1 MLVLEPGRAERH
13 YWRDLWAYRELFA
26 ILAWRDVAVR
36 YKQTVIGVAWAVVR
50 PFLTMVI
57 FTIVFGRLAD
67 LPSEGAAPYPIM
79 VFAGMLPWFL
89 FSSILSEASNS
100 LVGNANLIGKVY
112 FPRIIIPASSAVVA
126 LVDFGINLVMLAGA
140 DGLVRLRAELA
151 SAAAAG
157 LRDPGRAGEP
167 RSGPLHHRAQ
177 CEIPRLPLHHSVH
190 RAVRALCLAGRLLER
205 GGAGA
210 MALLVQPQSGGR
222 RHRRLPLVRPRR
234 RVDTIP
240 AGLSVEPWRRRAVPV
255 ARHRL
260 FPAHR
265 AHLRGSDLM
274 AGDVVI
280 RAEGLGKKYIIGHET
295 ERERYTALR
304 DVAAR
309 TARNVWKRAVDA
321 ARGRA
326 IVRGEATEEFWA
338 LKDVSFEVKRGEVL
352 GIIGRNGAGKSTLLK
367 ILSRITEPSEG
378 RVTIAGRVASLLEV
392 GTGFHPEL
400 TGRENI
406 YLNGA
411 ILGMSRAE
419 IRRKFDEIV
428 AFAEVEKFLDTPVK
442 RYSSGMYV
450 RLAFAVAA
458 HLEPEILVVDEVLAV
473 GDAEFQKKCL
483 GKMGEVAERG
493 GRTVLFVSH
502 NMAAVQSLC
511 ERVIHLENGKSKLMV
526 MRQKGSRNI
535 FRRLPSGKYSLK
547 N

>member
-36 YKQTVIGVAWAVVR
+36 YKQTVIGVAWAIVR

-57 FTIVFGRLAD
+57 FTIVFGRLAG
-67 LPSEGAAPYPIM
+67 LPSEGGAPYPVL

-89 FSSILSEASNS
+89 FSSILTEASNS
-100 LVGNANLIGKVY
+100 LVGNANLIGKGLLPAHHHPGLVGSRGAGR
-112 FPRIIIPASSAVVA
+112 FRHQPRDA
-126 LVDFGINLVMLAGA
+126 GGA

-151 SAAAAG
+151 DGAAAG

-167 RSGPLHHRAQ
+167 RPGAAHHRAQ
-177 CEIPRLPLHHSVH
+177 REIPRLPLHHPVH
-190 RAVRALCLAGRLLER
+190 RAVRALRLAGRLLQH

-210 MALLVQPQSGGR
+210 MALLVQPQSDGR
-222 RHRRLPLVRPRR
+222 RHRRLPLVPPRR
-234 RVDTIP
+234 RVHAIS
-240 AGLSVEPWRRRAVPV
+240 AGLSVEPWRGRAVPV
-255 ARHRL
+255 DRRCL
-260 FPAHR
+260 FPPHR

-378 RVTIAGRVASLLEV
+378 RVTITGRVASLLEV

-411 ILGMSRAE
+411 ILGMTRAE

-428 AFAEVEKFLDTPVK
+428 AFC
-442 RYSSGMYV
+442 RG
-450 RLAFAVAA
+450 
-458 HLEPEILVVDEVLAV
+458 
-473 GDAEFQKKCL
+473 
-483 GKMGEVAERG
+483 GEVSSTRRSSATPAACTCGSPLRSRRIWSQRSWSSTRCWRSAMRSFRRMPRQDGG
-493 GRTVLFVSH
+493 GR
-502 NMAAVQSLC
+502 
-511 ERVIHLENGKSKLMV
+511 R
-526 MRQKGSRNI
+526 
-535 FRRLPSGKYSLK
+535 
-547 N
+547 